1 MQPVIEPL
9 SKQHRGFIF
18 NTLLV
23 LFVILVP
30 ILIFYAM
37 GFRFSV
43 IEDTPVILVTGGLY
57 VTSDLADSAI
67 FIDDKEITNARVFRK
82 ASYIQGLAPGL
93 HRVSVQA
100 PDYHTWVKEL
110 WVNQQRVV
118 EMEAFNLPEVPHLR
132 PVTKYLFAK
141 VPVYLVATSSLATS
155 TEEVAETEAV
165 SIFATATSTIAYQ
178 VLSDKVATSTLEIN
192 EEFVLLEKLFAEK
205 ASTTAKLK
213 EQEKEV
219 REIEEGVFG
228 FAATSEEVGVVA
240 TCVAPTALLK
250 EGEEV
255 ATSTVIADKM
265 MLYQEG
271 DEVWARALGTGRQVP
286 YYFCSNLVA
295 TTTGS
300 YQYEI
305 EEFVLDNDEAGLF
318 LGDNNDTLA
327 TTGERSLNDNGCR
340 TDIKI
345 DRQSREV
352 LDFQF
357 FPTSNNLVLLL
368 REDGLFVTEI
378 DDRSWQNTQPVY
390 YGESLEMVIYRG
402 GIFVKDGEYIFEVIT
417 VLANN
422 R

>member
-1 MQPVIEPL
+1 MEPIIEPL

-30 ILIFYAM
+30 ALIFYAM
-37 GFRFSV
+37 GYRYSV
-43 IEDTPVILVTGGLY
+43 IEDIPVILVTGGLY

-82 ASYIQGLAPGL
+82 ASYVQGLNPGL

-100 PDYHTWVKEL
+100 LGYHTWVKEL

-132 PVTKYLFAK
+132 PVTKYLAAK
-141 VPVYLVATSSLATS
+141 IPVYFVATSSLSTS
-155 TEEVAETEAV
+155 TEEIDREELVP
-165 SIFATATSTIAYQ
+165 IFSTATSTIAYQ
-178 VLSDKVATSTLEIN
+178 ILSDKVATSTLETN
-192 EEFVLLEKLFAEK
+192 EEFILLEKLFAERS
-205 ASTTAKLK
+205 STTAKLK
-213 EQEKEV
+213 EQEKEIK
-219 REIEEGVFG
+219 ETEEGTFG
-228 FAATSEEVGVVA
+228 FATASVEMPAVVA
-240 TCVAPTALLK
+240 TSVATTAGIK
-250 EGEEV
+250 EEEI

-265 MLYQEG
+265 MLYKEG
-271 DEVWARALGTGRQVP
+271 DDVWAQALGSGRQVP

-295 TTTGS
+295 TTTSS

-305 EEFVLDNDEAGLF
+305 EEFVLDNDEEGLF
-318 LGDNNDTLA
+318 LEDKGNTLA
-327 TTGERSLNDNGCR
+327 TTGERSFVNNGCR

-345 DRQSREV
+345 DRQNREV

-402 GIFVKDGEYIFEVIT
+402 GIFIKDGEYIFEIIT
-417 VLANN
+417 ALENN
-422 R
+422 Q